1 MIAAPILSWPVD
13 VAEIGEGGLVRNF
26 AADAGERQ
34 ALASTLGLRDLRALT
49 ADVMLTQAG
58 RSAIV
63 VDGRLHADIVQTC
76 VVSLVPV
83 EQSIDEPISIRFVR
97 AADQPTPKPGGEV
110 HLDAADIDPPEI
122 LRGPTIDLGP
132 VLYEQFV
139 LAIDPYPR
147 APGAELPAE
156 AGDPGGTSGD
166 SPFAV
171 LAGLKRGPGRPD

>member
-34 ALASTLGLRDLRALT
+34 ALASTLGLRDVRALA
-49 ADVMLTQAG
+49 ADVTLTQVG
-58 RSAIV
+58 RSAILAE
-63 VDGRLHADIVQTC
+63 GRLHADIVQTC

-83 EQSIDEPISIRFVR
+83 EQSIDEPVSIRFLR
-97 AADQPTPKPGGEV
+97 AADQSTPKPGGEV
-110 HLDAADIDPPEI
+110 QLDAADIDPPEI
-122 LRGPTIDLGP
+122 LSGPTIDLGP

-147 APGAELPAE
+147 APGAELPTE
-156 AGDPGGTSGD
+156 AGDPRGTSGD